1 MKNDAYVTPI
11 KSNKMEKYKSAL
23 SKKKETKKVNEW
35 NASERK
41 PLTSLNTSLKMQSS
55 PFYIP
60 YIVL

>member
-11 KSNKMEKYKSAL
+11 KSNKMEKYKSAF

-41 PLTSLNTSLKMQSS
+41 PLTSLNTSLKM
-55 PFYIP
+55 
-60 YIVL
+60 